1 MRYIVIPVS
10 DKMKKDL
17 DECNALA
24 MQDRDKDCD
33 ECSLCGGEMFGCLA
47 DVRWIEGEEKR
58 VLVLESGCEN
68 VQVR

>member
-1 MRYIVIPVS
+1 MKYIVIPVS

-47 DVRWIEGEEKR
+47 DVRWIEGEEK
-58 VLVLESGCEN
+58 
-68 VQVR
+68 